1 MQLAPE
7 LVERIAVEPPGAP
20 LQPRRVDQVRRADLR
35 HPHGQIRVLADEHAR
50 RARVVEMDVREQ
62 QALDV
67 GEPYP
72 RSASPAFS
80 AGMHDVGP
88 QSKSD
93 SPPDVSNRYVPTVR
107 AAPAWNRSIG
117 CSDVAK

>member
-1 MQLAPE
+1 M
-7 LVERIAVEPPGAP
+7 
-20 LQPRRVDQVRRADLR
+20 
-35 HPHGQIRVLADEHAR
+35 LADEHAG

-67 GEPYP
+67 AELVA
-72 RSASPAFS
+72 RARASPAFS

-93 SPPDVSNRYVPTVR
+93 SPPDVSSRYAPTVR

-117 CSDVAK
+117 CSAVAK